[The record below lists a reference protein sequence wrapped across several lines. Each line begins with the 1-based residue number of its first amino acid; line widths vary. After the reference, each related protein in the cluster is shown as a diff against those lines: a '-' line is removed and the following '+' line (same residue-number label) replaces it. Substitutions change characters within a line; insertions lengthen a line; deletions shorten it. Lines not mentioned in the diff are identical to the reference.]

1 MSERKETFFDL
12 YARGDALEEEVDD
25 HVDRWHE
32 EMVGRPDPASLGEY
46 LGLAEEEYRIWAA
59 DGTALPRILRARR
72 DGPPSYTDGRDVRVA
87 TGPIGAGGTA
97 RLAGSVRRAR
107 DH

>member
-12 YARGDALEEEVDD
+12 YARGDALEEVDD
-25 HVDRWHE
+25 YVDRWHE
-32 EMVGRPDPASLGEY
+32 EMVGRPDPASLGEH
-46 LGLAEEEYRIWAA
+46 LGLTEEEYRVWAA

-72 DGPPSYTDGRDVRVA
+72 DGPPSHTDGRDVRVA

>member
-1 MSERKETFFDL
+1 MSGRRETFFDL

-25 HVDRWHE
+25 YVDRWHE

-46 LGLAEEEYRIWAA
+46 LGLTEEEYRVWAA

-72 DGPPSYTDGRDVRVA
+72 DGPPLRPDGRDVRVA
-87 TGPIGAGGTA
+87 TGPIGAGDTA